1 LIYVL
6 SMKSGNGDDDRPVAG
21 SKLDAGRVYVP
32 PPPDAATEMSHDQ
45 IIALSRKG
53 FYSLKSSEVVE
64 VYVDDGS
71 GFHYV
76 GPTPVIQLPL
86 KPGPYKVRVVGK
98 NKSALTRELKMTI
111 IGGRDTD
118 DGTLTWDAPKPPP

>member
-1 LIYVL
+1 MPTA
-6 SMKSGNGDDDRPVAG
+6 SACRGGD
-21 SKLDAGRVYVP
+21 
-32 PPPDAATEMSHDQ
+32 
-45 IIALSRKG
+45 ALGEPSAR
-53 FYSLKSSEVVE
+53 LKS
-64 VYVDDGS
+64 VDDGS

-118 DGTLTWDAPKPPP
+118 DGTLTWDPPKPPP